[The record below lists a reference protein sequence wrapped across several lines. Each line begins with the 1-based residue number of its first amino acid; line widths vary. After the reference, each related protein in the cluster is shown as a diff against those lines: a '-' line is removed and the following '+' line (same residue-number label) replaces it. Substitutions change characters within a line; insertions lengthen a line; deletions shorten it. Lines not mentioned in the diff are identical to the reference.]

1 LGNTDDEEGRAVRI
15 ATMVLS
21 LILMLV
27 VGAQSCAV
35 SIGDSLG
42 NAKAST
48 QSGVIGLLIAFLFLV
63 AGAFALSF
71 PLVSGLF
78 GLIAESTTSF
88 SDLTIWGVV
97 SLILAVFSF
106 FGWREKRRRRRE
118 EAARVV

>member
-1 LGNTDDEEGRAVRI
+1 VRI

-48 QSGVIGLLIAFLFLV
+48 QGGVIGLLIAFLFLV

-71 PLVSGLF
+71 PLVSTIAFLVSGLF
-78 GLIAESTTSF
+78 GLIAGSTTSF

-97 SLILAVFSF
+97 SRILAVFSF